1 MSGRSSPPDGEAD
14 DFTQISGIG
23 KILDRRLHE
32 AGVNSYADLAALN
45 PEGIASL
52 LAEPAAVRP
61 GRIADEDWTGQAA
74 RLAAETAETAE
85 TAEDQ
90 PGAAGEEAGDDIP
103 ATAQGVS
110 GGAPKASAASA
121 AADAADPHYQSF
133 VVRILLHESNG
144 RIASTTVQHVGSGTE
159 RRWPGLDKTAL
170 LDFISSY
177 LPPGAGDPLS
187 VRQAGLTAVPGP
199 WEAPTPGSGPAAQ
212 PQDEAAARSAQAGA
226 AARAAGGKP
235 VSWPAPAPAPTSVP
249 GAGAGPAPGPGGGP
263 ASAPG
268 EVSLALVRDLRVP
281 RPDEPFTLS
290 VTLDLTGVEPP
301 TEPRIR
307 YSAMVLA
314 RPLTGAAT
322 HVVVEG
328 KGIVSADTPLITLHS
343 TGLPAGTYRLEAVIQ
358 LIEPHGGG
366 RDLLASAEGGILV
379 VTGSTA
385 RRSAERPLQGIT

>member
-85 TAEDQ
+85 DQ

-103 ATAQGVS
+103 PTAQGVS

-159 RRWPGLDKTAL
+159 RRWPGLDKSAL

-177 LPPGAGDPLS
+177 LPPGAADPLS
-187 VRQAGLTAVPGP
+187 VRQA
-199 WEAPTPGSGPAAQ
+199 
-212 PQDEAAARSAQAGA
+212 
-226 AARAAGGKP
+226 
-235 VSWPAPAPAPTSVP
+235 
-249 GAGAGPAPGPGGGP
+249 
-263 ASAPG
+263 
-268 EVSLALVRDLRVP
+268 
-281 RPDEPFTLS
+281 
-290 VTLDLTGVEPP
+290 
-301 TEPRIR
+301 
-307 YSAMVLA
+307 
-314 RPLTGAAT
+314 
-322 HVVVEG
+322 
-328 KGIVSADTPLITLHS
+328 
-343 TGLPAGTYRLEAVIQ
+343 
-358 LIEPHGGG
+358 
-366 RDLLASAEGGILV
+366 
-379 VTGSTA
+379 
-385 RRSAERPLQGIT
+385 